1 MLYSSFIKDSTRL
14 LEYWRFELVAHT
26 FQAVPSQEPRNSKL
40 PGLRAHTSLVLGLR
54 VQGLGFKVRG
64 GFLYC
69 CSVGVLY
76 WALRFVGLIR
86 MRLGL
91 RPLGSRRR
99 GDRISFF

>member
-64 GFLYC
+64 GFSILLFGWGA
-69 CSVGVLY
+69 V
-76 WALRFVGLIR
+76 
-86 MRLGL
+86 
-91 RPLGSRRR
+91 LGSTFRRTYKDASWVEAA
-99 GDRISFF
+99 GVQTAG